1 MPFNPSTLLSSRLRV
16 SGTSRIGL
24 IHLLCMVVLSA
35 CGGGN
40 SGTSVVTGNPVGP
53 ARAAGCPSAAVT
65 AVLACPGGTVITP
78 AELTAIIGTYNNG
91 SANLADQLFVVSR
104 GTVFYGASPTE
115 FTPVSSCRV
124 GNDVVLSFAGTNRIA
139 FTISSTAVTANGNAP
154 TSPATPVTNAAQSSC
169 QF

>member
-1 MPFNPSTLLSSRLRV
+1 MPFNPFTLLSSRLRV
-16 SGTSRIGL
+16 SGTSRVGL
-24 IHLLCMVVLSA
+24 INLLCMVVLSA

-53 ARAAGCPSAAVT
+53 ARAAGCPSALVT

-91 SANLADQLFVVSR
+91 SDQLFVNTI
-104 GTVFYGASPTE
+104 GTVFYGVSAG
-115 FTPVSSCRV
+115 FAPVSSCRV
-124 GNDVVLSFAGTNRIA
+124 GNDVVLSFASSNSIT
-139 FTISSTAVTANGNAP
+139 FTISSTAVTANGNVP